1 MVLFSGNWE
10 LPEAA
15 PVGKKKIRTALG
27 DSRGILKQY
36 LPFVP
41 ELHWGLFG
49 SKADTPIATA
59 RTVISGPHWREES
72 RLGGGQFAPDVDH
85 SWRASGIHESWRW
98 YR

>member
-49 SKADTPIATA
+49 SKADTP
-59 RTVISGPHWREES
+59 
-72 RLGGGQFAPDVDH
+72 
-85 SWRASGIHESWRW
+85 
-98 YR
+98 